1 MKADFEHY
9 SLRYPHVRMQR
20 DASGVLELALHSEG
34 GPLVWGDG
42 PHSELGYC
50 FADVACDPENRVVIL
65 TGTGD
70 EFIARL
76 DQSWTGAMTP
86 GKWDK
91 IYFHGKRLL
100 ENLLAIEVPVIAAV
114 NGPARVHAELA
125 VLSDVVLASEDALFQ
140 DAPHFRHGTVPGDGV
155 HVVWPLLLGPNRGRY
170 FLLTGQKLSARE
182 AQALG
187 VVAEVLPRAELMPRA
202 RALAAELAR
211 QPTLTLRLAR
221 VAMTQVLK
229 RMVLD
234 HVGPGLALEG
244 LGAHASWPAAAK

>member
-1 MKADFEHY
+1 
-9 SLRYPHVRMQR
+9 MQR
-20 DASGVLELALHSEG
+20 DAAGVLELSLHSQG

-42 PHSELGYC
+42 PHTELGYC

-65 TGTGD
+65 TGSGD

-76 DQSWTGAMTP
+76 DQSWVGEMTP
-86 GKWDK
+86 ALWDK

-125 VLSDVVLASEDALFQ
+125 VLADAVLASEDSYFQ

-155 HVVWPLLLGPNRGRY
+155 QVVWPLLLGPNRGRY
-170 FLLTGQKLSARE
+170 FLLTGQKITARE

-187 VVAEVLPRAELMPRA
+187 VVNEVLPRAELLPRA

-211 QPTLTLRLAR
+211 QPTLTLRLTR
-221 VAMTQVLK
+221 VALTQGLK
-229 RMVLD
+229 RLILD
-234 HVGPGLALEG
+234 QVGPGLALEG
-244 LGAHASWPAAAK
+244 LGAYSSWPTGPK